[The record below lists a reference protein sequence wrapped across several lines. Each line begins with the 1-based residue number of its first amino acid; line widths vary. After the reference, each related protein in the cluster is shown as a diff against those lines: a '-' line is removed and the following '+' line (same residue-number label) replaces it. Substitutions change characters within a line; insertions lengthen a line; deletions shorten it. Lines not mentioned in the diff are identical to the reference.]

1 MGKLGL
7 NFPEMTAVQSTNST
21 PLGIMEGFFGRP
33 WSWQA
38 RADYARFLAAE
49 GYQFYLYAPKSDVCL
64 RRCWEQDW
72 SQQEWAELKTLRDVY
87 RQHRVD
93 FGIGLSP
100 FEIYLEPGNQSR
112 RKLRDKIDR
121 LNSLQPDI
129 LCLLFDDMRGDIPHL
144 AQQQIEL
151 VTVAADTT
159 SAKRIILCP
168 TYYSFDPI
176 LEQVFGSR
184 PANYWEQLGKELDP
198 AVDIFWTGPKVCSDS
213 FPVAHLKQVGELLQ
227 RRPFLWDNYPVNDSA
242 RLSNHL
248 RLRAFGAD
256 RAQLDGLLSGHAV
269 NPMNQPYL
277 SQLPLATLP
286 RAYREEKT
294 YNPEQA
300 LTEACAQL
308 CEPELASRL
317 LKDLPL
323 LQDLGLTGLTSEQ
336 QKALEERYRP
346 LAESSACARELLD
359 WLAGGYAFD
368 PACLTQ

>member
-1 MGKLGL
+1 M
-7 NFPEMTAVQSTNST
+7 PSTNST

-33 WSWQA
+33 WSWRA
-38 RADYARFLAAE
+38 RADYAQFLAAE
-49 GYQFYLYAPKSDVCL
+49 GYQFYLYAPKGDACL
-64 RRCWEQDW
+64 RRSWEQDW
-72 SQQEWAELKTLRDVY
+72 SQSEWAELKALREVY

-100 FEIYLEPGNQSR
+100 FEVYLEPGEQGR
-112 RKLRDKIDR
+112 RKLHDKIAA
-121 LNSLQPDI
+121 LNTLQPDI
-129 LCLLFDDMRGDIPHL
+129 LCLLFDDMRGDLPQL
-144 AQQQIEL
+144 AAQQIEL
-151 VTVAADTT
+151 VKVAADTT
-159 SAKRIILCP
+159 SAKRIIFCP

-213 FPVAHLKQVGELLQ
+213 FPVTHLKQVGELLQ

-248 RLRAFGAD
+248 RLRAFGED
-256 RAQLDGLLSGHAV
+256 RAQLDGLLAGHAV

-277 SQLPLATLP
+277 SQIPLATLP
-286 RAYREEKT
+286 QAYRGGQTYEAEK
-294 YNPEQA
+294 A
-300 LTEACAQL
+300 LINAFDQL
-308 CEPELASRL
+308 CEPELAQQL

-323 LQDLGLTGLTSEQ
+323 LQDLGLTGLTPEQ
-336 QKALEERYRP
+336 QQDLRKRYKSFAQR
-346 LAESSACARELLD
+346 SACARELLD
-359 WLAGGYAFD
+359 WLAGEYAFD

>member
-1 MGKLGL
+1 MGKLTL
-7 NFPEMTAVQSTNST
+7 NFSEMTAVQSTNST

-38 RADYARFLAAE
+38 RADYARFLATQ
-49 GYQFYLYAPKSDVCL
+49 GYQFYLYAPKSDACL
-64 RRCWEQDW
+64 RRSWERDW
-72 SQQEWAELKTLRDVY
+72 SQPEWAELKALRELY
-87 RQHRVD
+87 RQHRID
-93 FGIGLSP
+93 FGLGLSP
-100 FEIYLEPGNQSR
+100 FEIYLEPAEQSR
-112 RKLRDKIDR
+112 RKLRDKIVR

-129 LCLLFDDMRGDIPHL
+129 LCLLFDDMRGDL
-144 AQQQIEL
+144 AQLAQRQIEL
-151 VTVAADTT
+151 VKVAADTT
-159 SAKRIILCP
+159 SAKRIIFCP

-184 PANYWEQLGKELDP
+184 PADYWEQLGEKLDP

-213 FPVAHLKQVGELLQ
+213 FPAAHLKQVGELLQ

-248 RLRAFGAD
+248 RLRGFGED
-256 RAQLDGLLSGHAV
+256 RAQLDSLLAGHAV

-277 SQLPLATLP
+277 SQIPLATLP
-286 RAYREEKT
+286 RAYRQGPT
-294 YNPEQA
+294 YDPDQA
-300 LTEACAQL
+300 LVEACAQL
-308 CEPELASRL
+308 CEPELAKQL

-336 QKALEERYRP
+336 QKELKEGYRH
-346 LAESSACARELLD
+346 LAERSVRARELLD
-359 WLAGGYAFD
+359 WLAGEYAFD